1 MVATRAMV
9 GTTAMEPSPFLNSM
23 RSKTNDALT
32 QSKEK
37 QEIDQEGLDYLQ
49 LTFDQ
54 IKHSGMEGSNVDFV
68 QQFAAMTGATESKK
82 MGADIR
88 KLQETFIPAVQAQ
101 TTMLA
106 ALLPGRT
113 VELDLNQAVVA
124 KDSKLA
130 EFNYYIPEEA
140 SSCKLQVIDPW
151 GHVVHQ
157 SAGQKDKGLH
167 SLAWDLKT
175 EDNERVF
182 DGKYTLKVNAKDSR
196 GAEIKAPDKRAST
209 IDSVVGSDSMVV
221 GGKVISIGSEMK
233 FGKPEAAAAA

>member
-1 MVATRAMV
+1 MV
-9 GTTAMEPSPFLNSM
+9 GTTAMEPSPFLNSI
-23 RSKTNDALT
+23 RTKTNDALT
-32 QSKEK
+32 QTEQKK
-37 QEIDQEGLDYLQ
+37 QIDQEGLDYLQ

-68 QQFAAMTGATESKK
+68 QQFAAMTNATESKK
-82 MGADIR
+82 MGLNMQQL
-88 KLQETFIPAVQAQ
+88 KESFIPAIQAQ

-175 EDNERVF
+175 ENNERVF
-182 DGKYTLKVNAKDSR
+182 DGKYTLKVKAMNA
-196 GAEIKAPDKRAST
+196 GGTEIKTPDKRAST
-209 IDSVVGSDSMVV
+209 IDSVVGSDSMVI
-221 GGKVISIGSEMK
+221 GGKVISIGSGMK
-233 FGKPEAAAAA
+233 FGKPETAAAA